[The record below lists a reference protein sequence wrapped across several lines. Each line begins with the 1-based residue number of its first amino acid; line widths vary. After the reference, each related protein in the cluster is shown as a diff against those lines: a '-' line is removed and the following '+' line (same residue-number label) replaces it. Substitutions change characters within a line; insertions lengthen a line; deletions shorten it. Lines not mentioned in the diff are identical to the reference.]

1 MDRARLKTIII
12 LILALVNLF
21 LLGAIGWRA
30 SEERSARER
39 TLLELTERFA
49 GDQITLTARLPERLP
64 PAGQTLVRSAER
76 EDALAEA
83 LLGDC
88 TPEDLGGGIYR
99 YSSAAG
105 QGMFRSSGSFE
116 ITGTLGSG
124 DAEEFCRELC
134 KAFGYQDFS
143 LALEDS
149 TGEGSALYYHDSLP
163 VVNAAITFRISDGVL
178 TAVRGTLLPQLSAG
192 EETSSMTA
200 VTALTRF
207 LEDCRATGEVVSA
220 VTDIAL
226 CYELQSTASSPM
238 TLSPA
243 WRITADTGD
252 FFVNCATG
260 KVTHN

>member
-49 GDQITLTARLPERLP
+49 GEQVALTARLPDSLP

-76 EDALAEA
+76 ESSLATA
-83 LLGDC
+83 LLGAC

-99 YSSAAG
+99 YSTAAG
-105 QGMFRSSGSFE
+105 EGTFRSSGSFE
-116 ITGTLGSG
+116 VTGTLGSG
-124 DAEEFCRELC
+124 EAEEFCRQLC
-134 KAFGYQDFS
+134 KEFGYQDFS
-143 LALEDS
+143 MAP
-149 TGEGSALYYHDSLP
+149 EGDEGTALYYHDSLP
-163 VVNAAITFRISDGVL
+163 VVNAAITFHIADGVL

-192 EETSSMTA
+192 EDTSSMTA

-207 LEDCRATGEVVSA
+207 LEDCRTTGEVVSA
-220 VTDIAL
+220 VTDITL

-252 FFVNCATG
+252 FFVSCATG

>member
-39 TLLELTERFA
+39 TLLELTARFA
-49 GDQITLTARLPERLP
+49 QDQIALTARLPERLP
-64 PAGQTLVRSAER
+64 PAGQTLVRGADRER
-76 EDALAEA
+76 ALAES
-83 LLGDC
+83 LLGEC

-105 QGMFRSSGSFE
+105 QGTFRSSGSFE
-116 ITGTLGSG
+116 VTGTLGSG
-124 DAEEFCRELC
+124 DAEDFCRKLC
-134 KAFGYQDFS
+134 REFGYQDFS
-143 LALEDS
+143 PALEE
-149 TGEGSALYYHDSLP
+149 GEYTALYYHDSLP
-163 VVNAAITFRISDGVL
+163 VVNAAISFRISDGVL

-192 EETSSMTA
+192 EEPSSMTA

-220 VTDIAL
+220 VTDITL
-226 CYELQSTASSPM
+226 CYELQNTASSPM
-238 TLSPA
+238 TLAPA
-243 WRITADTGD
+243 WHITADTGD
-252 FFVNCATG
+252 FFVSCATG
-260 KVTHN
+260 KVTHI